1 MEMENKHK
9 IKKIIVSTKCTSFC
23 GEHWHD
29 QYDIE
34 ISQSFKMTLEYILEQ
49 DKRNVIL
56 TVLIITPEEYEQVF
70 QLMNTLDYS
79 RIYYQLVI
87 VDNNE
92 ELNFNNIKR
101 LYHISDIT
109 GGNISDSK
117 KKFIIDK
124 SFSIIEKYF
133 KNEQRKKWFHNK
145 LMDSQND
152 QEDLINIGKSLSA
165 EKDLDNLLRLI
176 LSLSKKITGADAGS
190 IYLVEKDQEDHKRL
204 RFKYSHTQS
213 RDIPIEEFTME
224 INKNSIS
231 GYVAT
236 TGEVLNIPNAYD
248 LDPLAPYSFN
258 PYIDKEYNY
267 ISRSML
273 VVPMKNHRD
282 EIIGVIQ
289 LINSKEDLNSSAHGN
304 EAYLMVLKT
313 KEDFDNYVVTFDHRY
328 DSLLQA
334 IAGQAAVAMENS
346 QLIHQIQMQFEEFVK
361 ASISAIESR
370 DPATSGHSF
379 RVANIC
385 LEIAKE
391 INRTSTGPL
400 AETTFSENEL
410 KELEFAALLHDFGK
424 VYIDL
429 NIFKKAKKLFPQDLE
444 NLILRLDYLYRFTE
458 LKFSKKIN
466 NLRGDLSNNR
476 NKIKALWSQE
486 YTELNRISEIK
497 NEIISLNEPAYSEI
511 DPTERLTPIL
521 RDITQLE
528 CESTTG
534 DKMQILTE
542 ENITNLSIRKGSLN
556 AMERKEIESHVTETY
571 NFVSKIPWPPE
582 YANIPEIALR
592 HHELL
597 DGSGYPDGIKGKE
610 LLTLQSRIMTVADIF
625 DALSAHDRHYKKSVP
640 LEKCLAIIEE
650 EADKGKLDS
659 DVVKIFIDRK
669 IYEKVL

>member
-145 LMDSQND
+145 LMDSQN
-152 QEDLINIGKSLSA
+152 
-165 EKDLDNLLRLI
+165 
-176 LSLSKKITGADAGS
+176 
-190 IYLVEKDQEDHKRL
+190 DQEDHKRL